1 MTRSGR
7 RRVRRRCDAV
17 LRQLSLPTPF
27 DVRALCE
34 GLAAQRGRPIRL
46 LPLAGLTGVCGLWI
60 ATDTTDFIAYEQ
72 HTTPP
77 HQDHIVLHEIGHM
90 LCEHYPATV
99 TPAEQARL
107 LLPSLDP
114 AMVRRVLGRTGYT
127 SVEEQEAEIFA
138 SLVGQR
144 REFARTSDPL
154 TDRLRSALDDGG
166 GHG

>member
-1 MTRSGR
+1 MSRSGR

-17 LRQLSLPTPF
+17 LRQLSLPAPF
-27 DVRALCE
+27 DVRTLCD
-34 GLAAQRGRPIRL
+34 GLAARRGRPIRL
-46 LPLAGLTGVCGLWI
+46 VPLPGLTDVCGLWI
-60 ATDTTDFIAYEQ
+60 ATDTTDFIGYEQ

-90 LCEHYPATV
+90 LCEHYPVSV

-138 SLVGQR
+138 SLVGGR
-144 REFARTSDPL
+144 AEFARTSDPL

-166 GHG
+166 AHG